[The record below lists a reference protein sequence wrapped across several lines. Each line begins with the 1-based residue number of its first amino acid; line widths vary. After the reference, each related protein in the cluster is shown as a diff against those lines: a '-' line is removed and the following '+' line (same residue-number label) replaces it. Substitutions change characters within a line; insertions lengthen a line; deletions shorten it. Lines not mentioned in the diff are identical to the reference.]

1 MERNEGVQC
10 PKDLSKL
17 TLRHDV
23 QLQHGL
29 IVHLVAK
36 VRKEY
41 KCTAWEIDV
50 WRWNCTLWHIRLA
63 RAEQSGSVG
72 GWKKAPSWP
81 DWGRRWV
88 VSLPESAHRSP
99 AGESKHVKN
108 TKHVDANTLAIW
120 CEIHRQ
126 AVFFTADCSIREVE
140 PAVPAHILFHNR
152 RVEQLQGNSAYTNH
166 PAHTA
171 THSTTAPQP
180 DPDIP
185 RTHCIL
191 FEKFF
196 YAAEGLQ
203 TSRPSYL
210 LTFDLLHSEVVTLH
224 CVTPALAVASAWKR
238 WGLRARPQ
246 GGRGQRASLR
256 AKTDRALWKKK
267 RAAWLNI
274 CTLESFVWQQ
284 VRECVCALLP
294 K

>member
-191 FEKFF
+191 FEKFSMQLKDF
-196 YAAEGLQ
+196 K
-203 TSRPSYL
+203 
-210 LTFDLLHSEVVTLH
+210 
-224 CVTPALAVASAWKR
+224 LAVPLTSWRLISFTVRSWLSTVSLQHWLLRRRGNDEAFERGRRAAGGKGRASVRKLIER
-238 WGLRARPQ
+238 FEKKK
-246 GGRGQRASLR
+246 GQRGWTSAR
-256 AKTDRALWKKK
+256 
-267 RAAWLNI
+267 
-274 CTLESFVWQQ
+274 
-284 VRECVCALLP
+284 
-294 K
+294 